1 MLPTLVKEL
10 SNEQLAD
17 AYGNA
22 KVKEKSAKLDK
33 KVLGGEFKRRRRK
46 RLFGNKFMLTLSE
59 SSSSAV
65 DKEGLRKLLG
75 AKLNNYI
82 TSTPYKKI
90 LVSLVKEQSKAA

>member
-1 MLPTLVKEL
+1 MLTTLVKEL

-22 KVKEKSAKLDK
+22 KAKEKSAKLDT
-33 KVLGGEFKRRRRK
+33 KVLGSEFKRRRRK
-46 RLFGNKFMLTLSE
+46 RLFGNKFILTLSD
-59 SSSSAV
+59 SSSTSV

-75 AKLNNYI
+75 TKLNKYI

-90 LVSLVKEQSKAA
+90 LISLVKEQSKAA

>member
-22 KVKEKSAKLDK
+22 RAKEKSAKLDR

-46 RLFGNKFMLTLSE
+46 RLFGNKFILTLSE
-59 SSSSAV
+59 SSSTRI
-65 DKEGLRKLLG
+65 DKEGLQKLLG
-75 AKLNNYI
+75 AKLDKFL

-90 LVSLVKEQSKAA
+90 YVSLVKEQSKAA

>member
-22 KVKEKSAKLDK
+22 RAKEKSAKLDR

-46 RLFGNKFMLTLSE
+46 RLFGNKFILTLSE
-59 SSSSAV
+59 SSSTSV
-65 DKEGLRKLLG
+65 DKEGLRILLG
-75 AKLNNYI
+75 DKLNGFL

-90 LVSLVKEQSKAA
+90 LVSIVNKQSKAA